1 MPRNVDTHAAA
12 ERNSPSTMSSLEAV
26 DELQN
31 GDSAVVVRE
40 QQQPLMMGATD
51 DGLPP
56 SPYDTAW
63 VAMVPAPGNP
73 LVPRFPRCVDWI
85 LQNQRSDGS
94 WGPDGG
100 SGDHPSSPLG
110 KDALMST
117 LACVLA
123 LKTWDAGEEHVRKGS
138 SSSYIFRAA
147 SLFDGTHVLVSSHA
161 CQRSLPRTAGLS
173 FVGNNLP
180 SCVMTGDERDAPVGF
195 SVIFPGML
203 ARAIDM
209 GLDIPMMTQDNV
221 DGFIRL
227 RDTELNRYGLPSV
240 SEPYVPIWMDFIDQ
254 ISSLIWCFQ
263 HIGMLIINQLVLI

>member
-1 MPRNVDTHAAA
+1 MASLSFASSHASLFCCQQSSSAIILRPAGALLRLSRRQPSSHTISTTDQLFPRRSRMPRNVDTHAAA

-138 SSSYIFRAA
+138 SSSYIFGAA
-147 SLFDGTHVLVSSHA
+147 SLFDGTHVLVLSSHA
-161 CQRSLPRTAGLS
+161 NARCHTYGRALFRREQLA
-173 FVGNNLP
+173 V
-180 SCVMTGDERDAPVGF
+180 VRD
-195 SVIFPGML
+195 
-203 ARAIDM
+203 
-209 GLDIPMMTQDNV
+209 
-221 DGFIRL
+221 DG
-227 RDTELNRYGLPSV
+227 
-240 SEPYVPIWMDFIDQ
+240 
-254 ISSLIWCFQ
+254 
-263 HIGMLIINQLVLI
+263 

>member
-1 MPRNVDTHAAA
+1 MASLSFASSHVSLFCCQQSSSAIILRPAGALLRLSRRQPSSHTISTTDQLFPRRSRMPRNVDTHAAA

-26 DELQN
+26 DELETN
-31 GDSAVVVRE
+31 GDSAVVVVRE
-40 QQQPLMMGATD
+40 QQQQQHLLMGATD

-73 LVPRFPRCVDWI
+73 LVPRFPQCVDWI

-147 SLFDGTHVLVSSHA
+147 SLFDGTHVSSDVLVLSSHA
-161 CQRSLPRTAGLS
+161 NARCHTYGRALLRREQLA
-173 FVGNNLP
+173 V
-180 SCVMTGDERDAPVGF
+180 VRD
-195 SVIFPGML
+195 
-203 ARAIDM
+203 
-209 GLDIPMMTQDNV
+209 
-221 DGFIRL
+221 DG
-227 RDTELNRYGLPSV
+227 
-240 SEPYVPIWMDFIDQ
+240 
-254 ISSLIWCFQ
+254 
-263 HIGMLIINQLVLI
+263 